1 MSDHKTNEMT
11 YQEKLNAEFG
21 RSKSAEEEKALLR
34 EQIVDLRKV
43 NTQPSK
49 LSACSKPWKQILAT
63 VQLLISIYSI
73 NYSCFTCYLVTFD
86 CTFIETIFSCLC

>member
-1 MSDHKTNEMT
+1 MSSVPPCLQVLSDHKTNEMT

-43 NTQPSK
+43 NTQ
-49 LSACSKPWKQILAT
+49 LS
-63 VQLLISIYSI
+63 
-73 NYSCFTCYLVTFD
+73 
-86 CTFIETIFSCLC
+86 

>member
-1 MSDHKTNEMT
+1 MT

-43 NTQPSK
+43 NTH
-49 LSACSKPWKQILAT
+49 LVA
-63 VQLLISIYSI
+63 YSS
-73 NYSCFTCYLVTFD
+73 NQYLVVSTQHEFLAIHTIYLVAFD
-86 CTFIETIFSCLC
+86 CTFY